1 MAKAVQKKIGMSKTR
16 ARSEPGRCRGPQDLS
31 RLELECM
38 KAIWLE
44 GAVTVLQV
52 QESLKATRPLAYT
65 TILTVL
71 DRLAKKGALQRAKR
85 GKAYYYEPALSFT
98 ESRSTA
104 LAQLIDFYFQG
115 SVDNLLDHLANPQ
128 HKPAVSS
135 PSSTRPANSPEMT
148 ECLL

>member
-1 MAKAVQKKIGMSKTR
+1 MAKAIQRKVRTARIQ

-52 QESLKATRPLAYT
+52 QTSLKEKRPLAYT

-71 DRLAKKGALQRAKR
+71 DRLAKKGALQRVKKGR
-85 GKAYYYEPALSFT
+85 AYYYEPALSFV
-98 ESRSTA
+98 ESRDTA
-104 LAQLIDFYFQG
+104 VAQLIDFYFQG
-115 SVDNLLDHLANPQ
+115 SIDRLLHYLRGP
-128 HKPAVSS
+128 SRS
-135 PSSTRPANSPEMT
+135 PVLSPPSRSDSVRSPEMI